1 MLRGSTVI
9 LFAGAIAFGLT
20 SHVWANPSER
30 SRGEENFTTLSGES
44 LRGLENRSA
53 SENSPALLRED
64 NSDAETGAI
73 SLPENESDSEAPE
86 ITLFGNTIKLS
97 SEDSPQNA
105 DNVPSTHL
113 ELSDLEF
120 STGGS
125 SVDGEQLMRVQYRFP
140 SAPSDTE

>member
-30 SRGEENFTTLSGES
+30 SRAERNFTTLSGES
-44 LRGLENRSA
+44 LQGLENRST
-53 SENSPALLRED
+53 SEDSPALLRED
-64 NSDAETGAI
+64 NSGAETGEI
-73 SLPENESDSEAPE
+73 LLPEDKSESEAPE

-97 SEDSPQNA
+97 TEDSPQSA
-105 DNVPSTHL
+105 DNRPSTHL

-125 SVDGEQLMRVQYRFP
+125 SVDDEQVMKVQYRFP